1 MRRVSLFKG
10 VLLLVDL
17 SPILV
22 VIGFIGMFAVDVPS
36 YDQWVLPGLFEKVA
50 TGNLTFADLFELH
63 NYHRILFP
71 RLIYIV
77 LGFLSSWNIL
87 AEIGFSFI
95 LASLTYIIL
104 YQLSRLTSHSQN
116 NILFHLANFTTCL
129 LIFSLTQR
137 WLWGFQI
144 PIFLINLFI
153 VLGCFI
159 LSFPRLSTAIKL
171 GLTALC
177 CIITSFSS
185 AQGLMVWLAMLP
197 GIISLAGRRGE
208 KIKRVG
214 LWIILFLIAC
224 GMYAIGYYQDPKII
238 ELTLVERLLTSSQFF
253 LNLLAAPLLSYPQI
267 TWIVGIIILINFLFL
282 CFYFIKQ
289 YLKFKTFGAASP
301 WLSIGLFSLM
311 TSALMASGR
320 VEQGADY
327 PIYAIRYTTH
337 TLLLLVAIIQLWR
350 IWIEQ
355 KKPIVKAANT
365 ASLFYSFFAGI
376 LVCLIWLRSGEMIVE
391 TQPDYFQLKNSQT
404 CLYLI
409 NYLEDSE
416 FFKTSPERCLLRMSK
431 TTWWIRDGVESLQN
445 ISLREFADNLTFKTN
460 LEETYGY
467 LDIPQNQDNVIQLNP
482 NETLTLSGWAIFP
495 DIKTQPSLVFLSQD
509 NHQSF
514 FANAQVNLPSP
525 DIAETFNNP
534 QYHQRR
540 WNVILST
547 ASLPSQP
554 TEIQAWVYHPQ
565 HKQLLQ
571 LQGKVQ
577 VFVKPVKN

>member
-1 MRRVSLFKG
+1 LPRISTSLK
-10 VLLLVDL
+10 L
-17 SPILV
+17 S
-22 VIGFIGMFAVDVPS
+22 
-36 YDQWVLPGLFEKVA
+36 
-50 TGNLTFADLFELH
+50 
-63 NYHRILFP
+63 
-71 RLIYIV
+71 
-77 LGFLSSWNIL
+77 
-87 AEIGFSFI
+87 
-95 LASLTYIIL
+95 
-104 YQLSRLTSHSQN
+104 
-116 NILFHLANFTTCL
+116 
-129 LIFSLTQR
+129 
-137 WLWGFQI
+137 
-144 PIFLINLFI
+144 
-153 VLGCFI
+153 
-159 LSFPRLSTAIKL
+159 
-171 GLTALC
+171 LTALC

-185 AQGLMVWLAMLP
+185 AQGLIVWLAILP
-197 GIISLAGRRGE
+197 GIISLAGNQLE
-208 KIKRVG
+208 KIKRVS
-214 LWIILFLIAC
+214 LWLILFLIYC
-224 GMYAIGYYQDPKII
+224 GIYAIGYYQDPKII
-238 ELTLVERLLTSSQFF
+238 ELTWVERLLTSSQFF
-253 LNLLAAPLLSYPQI
+253 LNLLAAPLLSYPQV
-267 TWIVGIIILINFLFL
+267 TWILGLMILINFIYLL
-282 CFYFIKQ
+282 FYFTQEQ
-289 YLKFKTFGAASP
+289 YLKFHTFGAASP

-311 TSALMASGR
+311 TSTLMAAGR

-350 IWIEQ
+350 IWIEH
-355 KKPIVKAANT
+355 KKAVVKSANNS
-365 ASLFYSFFAGI
+365 SLFYSFFTGI

-409 NYLEDSE
+409 DYLEDSE

-445 ISLREFADNLTFKTN
+445 ISLREFADNLTFNTN

-565 HKQLLQ
+565 QKQLLQ